1 MSIRVRFAPSPTG
14 FLHLGSARTALF
26 NALYAKHVKG
36 TFVLRVEDTDLSRS
50 KKELIDDILSD
61 LKWLGLNWD
70 EGPYYQSDNFAL
82 YKEKAQSILDKGLA
96 YKEGEAI
103 IFKVEKGRI
112 ITVRDLV
119 HGEIT
124 INTDEIKDQVL
135 IKSDG
140 SPAYNFACVID
151 DAELKITHIIRGND
165 HLSNTPKQILFYEA
179 LGLKVPEFA
188 HIPLMMGKDGAKL
201 SKRHGGV
208 AVSEYKDMGILPEA
222 LNNYLLLLGWQPPGD
237 NEVIS
242 MTEAAKEFEINEINK
257 TQVKF
262 DIDKLKWLNGEYI
275 RQKDIKEVYPYIA
288 DELKKNNI
296 NTNSVDKDRLDK
308 IIELYRVRIKMF
320 SEFLELTDFFFT
332 DNYSI
337 DEKGQRKY
345 LDKEENKNNL
355 KLVLDELKKID
366 DFSHAKL
373 EEIYR
378 LLAEKNDLKAAN
390 IIHPTR
396 MAISG
401 KTKGAGLFEIME
413 LLGKNTVLERI
424 EKAIK

>member
-26 NALYAKHVKG
+26 NWLYAKHTGG
-36 TFVLRVEDTDLSRS
+36 TFVLRVEDTDLTRS
-50 KKELIDDILSD
+50 KKELIDDILND
-61 LKWLGLNWD
+61 LKWLNLNWD
-70 EGPYYQSDNFAL
+70 EGPYHQSDNFSL
-82 YKEKAQSILDKGLA
+82 YKEKAESILDKGLA

-103 IFKVEKGRI
+103 IFKVEKARV
-112 ITVRDLV
+112 ITIKDLV
-119 HGEIT
+119 LGEIS

-140 SPAYNFACVID
+140 SPAYNFACVVD
-151 DAELKITHIIRGND
+151 DAALKITHIIRGND

-222 LNNYLLLLGWQPPGD
+222 LNNYLLLLGWQPEGD
-237 NEVIS
+237 NEVIT
-242 MTEAAKEFEINEINK
+242 MDEAAKKFDITEINK

-275 RQKDIKEVYPYIA
+275 RQKSLEEIHPFIVENLKRKGIDI
-288 DELKKNNI
+288 DTL
-296 NTNSVDKDRLDK
+296 DKTKLNK
-308 IIELYRVRIKMF
+308 IIELYKIRIKMF
-320 SEFLELTDFFFT
+320 SEFFELTDFFFKNDYT
-332 DNYSI
+332 L

-345 LDKEENKNNL
+345 LDKDECKENL
-355 KLVLDELKKID
+355 RLALGELKNMG
-366 DFSHAKL
+366 DFSHDKL
-373 EEIYR
+373 EEAYR
-378 LLAEKNDLKAAN
+378 ALAEKHELKVSK

-413 LLGKNTVLERI
+413 LLGKETVIKRI
-424 EKAIK
+424 EKAAV

>member
-1 MSIRVRFAPSPTG
+1 
-14 FLHLGSARTALF
+14 
-26 NALYAKHVKG
+26 
-36 TFVLRVEDTDLSRS
+36 
-50 KKELIDDILSD
+50 
-61 LKWLGLNWD
+61 
-70 EGPYYQSDNFAL
+70 
-82 YKEKAQSILDKGLA
+82 LA